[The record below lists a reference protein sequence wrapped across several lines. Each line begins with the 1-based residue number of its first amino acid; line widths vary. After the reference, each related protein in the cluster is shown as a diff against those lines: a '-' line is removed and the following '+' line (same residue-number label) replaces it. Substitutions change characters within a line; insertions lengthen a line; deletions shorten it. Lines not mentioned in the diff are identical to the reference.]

1 MQDDDPLIR
10 LYHIDQ
16 RLRLN
21 ALDYTIKKTTS
32 CVFMWNTKRP
42 MRLKLILVKYIA
54 DGSN

>member
-16 RLRLN
+16 RLRFN
-21 ALDYTIKKTTS
+21 ALDYTILKKTTS

-42 MRLKLILVKYIA
+42 MRLKLILVK
-54 DGSN
+54 